1 MLEIL
6 QARGPLSESS
16 ALEELAAALPYDN
29 PQQTLHTMVSWGR
42 YAGLLD
48 YDLSGKRLLLLESG
62 GAEEH

>member
-16 ALEELAAALPYDN
+16 ALEELAAALPYDS